1 MAVFLG
7 GGLLLPRSGELR
19 NSVSVTLQAGAL
31 RIGRCSGIFGAGG
44 ALHSYTTGNTSTRD
58 TKTAV
63 KHKTTTTTTARAP
76 DHPNFVWGVALGF
89 VGVGDIGQ
97 PPHKA
102 TNTPRTNRMEIQNF
116 DNQTTGK
123 TRSHRPPTPLT
134 SLAEMK
140 ITAQLTI
147 TTTKHMRLLSSTGD
161 GAAPLRWPPV
171 AVYLRSHRWLRM
183 DAAPA
188 GAHVQNHARNM

>member
-1 MAVFLG
+1 MSQRRKRRRVRRLHFPG
-7 GGLLLPRSGELR
+7 KSTRRSAR
-19 NSVSVTLQAGAL
+19 TA
-31 RIGRCSGIFGAGG
+31 
-44 ALHSYTTGNTSTRD
+44 STRD